1 MLFFRAAG
9 LIPLAVILLPE
20 GDAVLNHL
28 RAVSERPSFY
38 WKKLQIHRLRDITKC
53 GDCLPNERRPAIL
66 KPGKETDALRSQIS
80 GGKYMKHPVDE
91 HRLLL
96 QGARNLRDLGGY
108 RTEDGRV
115 TRKGLFFRSDSTARL
130 TDEDIR
136 AIRDAGVSLAVDLR
150 SPSEAEHSPS
160 RLRGVMGIDYRV
172 VPLYDGI
179 HSAMFEGKLP
189 DSLGEMYIELLE
201 ESKERMAELFRL
213 FLAAT
218 GASLFHLRGRQGPH
232 RRRGHAASEAGPRA
246 GRNRHSGLQR
256 D

>member
-1 MLFFRAAG
+1 
-9 LIPLAVILLPE
+9 
-20 GDAVLNHL
+20 
-28 RAVSERPSFY
+28 
-38 WKKLQIHRLRDITKC
+38 
-53 GDCLPNERRPAIL
+53 
-66 KPGKETDALRSQIS
+66 
-80 GGKYMKHPVDE
+80 MKHPVDE

-179 HSAMFEGKLP
+179 HSAMFEGKLSNESFVAKAP
-189 DSLGEMYIELLE
+189 EAVVNAERAKLEKVKSLLAQLE
-201 ESKERMAELFRL
+201 ELERKLKR
-213 FLAAT
+213 
-218 GASLFHLRGRQGPH
+218 
-232 RRRGHAASEAGPRA
+232 
-246 GRNRHSGLQR
+246 
-256 D
+256 